1 MLFRRESEAAA
12 KTAEATIMQ
21 AALHGSDAVL
31 RAAEAASQALRRTPE
46 ASDAAMMKELQALR
60 GGDEELRKISIIV
73 FRVCAFSR
81 EHDRNLS
88 RARTR
93 CIIILGCIR

>member
-1 MLFRRESEAAA
+1 
-12 KTAEATIMQ
+12 MQ

-93 CIIILGCIR
+93 CIIILGCIRLRMSW

>member
-1 MLFRRESEAAA
+1 
-12 KTAEATIMQ
+12 MQ

-31 RAAEAASQALRRTPE
+31 RAAEAALHSSQALRRTPE

-60 GGDEELRKISIIV
+60 GGDEELRKISKIV

-81 EHDRNLS
+81 AHDRNLS

>member
-1 MLFRRESEAAA
+1 MD
-12 KTAEATIMQ
+12 Q
-21 AALHGSDAVL
+21 AVL
-31 RAAEAASQALRRTPE
+31 RAAEAALHSSQALRRTPG
-46 ASDAAMMKELQALR
+46 ASVAAMMKELQALR
-60 GGDEELRKISIIV
+60 GGDEELRKISKIV

-81 EHDRNLS
+81 AHDRNLS